1 MARKAP
7 ALPPL
12 PPLFPPAFR
21 ARLHALVGQPV
32 AFAGA
37 PDPRQRARRSVL
49 SQSGTFVGHRPYE
62 RGDDL
67 RRIDWSAYA
76 RTGQLF
82 VKQLE
87 QEQRR
92 TAALLLDLSP
102 STLAG
107 VVPRRLHLLRGAA
120 LVGGFALV
128 QLDGLTVLA
137 PGAGAQSVRTFAGAA
152 ALPELLAHLE
162 ALPTV
167 AATPQDAIA
176 LALQRG
182 VPGRVHWFGDFAV
195 PAEVER
201 PLFALRRRGAT
212 VTGWLPELPED
223 RQPPSS
229 GYLRLADP
237 ETGAELVVPVDPA
250 FAAELRRQLALL
262 AARQDR
268 LFAHAGARLVR
279 WRAPAVDDFS
289 AAAFAPLAAR
299 CDA

>member
-1 MARKAP
+1 MANRRP
-7 ALPPL
+7 PLPPL

-21 ARLHALVGQPV
+21 ERLHALVGQPV

-92 TAALLLDLSP
+92 TAALLLDLSA
-102 STLAG
+102 SLHAG
-107 VVPRRLHLLRGAA
+107 SPPRRLALLRAA
-120 LVGGFALV
+120 AVVGGLALAH
-128 QLDGLTVLA
+128 LDGLTVLA
-137 PGAGAQSVRTFAGAA
+137 PGAGAA
-152 ALPELLAHLE
+152 ALRGFSGLAELPALLAHLA

-167 AATPQDAIA
+167 DAGAREA
-176 LALQRG
+176 LPLLLQRG
-182 VPGRVHWFGDFAV
+182 LPGRVHWFSDFAD
-195 PAEVER
+195 PAAAER
-201 PLFALRRRGAT
+201 PLHALRRRGVV

-223 RQPPSS
+223 RRGPTS
-229 GYLRLADP
+229 GYLRVADP
-237 ETGAELVVPVDPA
+237 ETGDELVLPVDEA

-268 LFAHAGARLVR
+268 LFAQAGARLVR
-279 WRAPAVDDFS
+279 WRAPAADDLS
-289 AAAFAPLAAR
+289 NAAFAPILAR